1 VPNNSEESDP
11 EVTPS
16 ESAIKD
22 DRRAELRA
30 AAARVRASM
39 QPEFSQRKADQI
51 MNFLR
56 GSEAETQLTDTNL
69 KSPP

>member
-1 VPNNSEESDP
+1 VLNNSEEGDP

-16 ESAIKD
+16 GSAIKD
-22 DRRAELRA
+22 DRRAELHA

-39 QPEFSQRKADQI
+39 QPEFSQRTADQI

-56 GSEAETQLTDTNL
+56 GSEAETQLTDTKL